1 MQDIFEI
8 FQNIIFSFLG
18 SEVLSLAVPFKQHE
32 LFPPGRGLPRLSDEC
47 IASDLGARA
56 RPGDHG
62 TWAGHCHPRLEMES
76 LLLKNTRG
84 ERKSSF
90 LSNMGITPTRRSIP
104 PNENSAEIN
113 QGKNLRINLLTKLE
127 SVAKIKH
134 AENCL
139 SSVTFI
145 LKILLGSLSFNHFF
159 VKKKK
164 KNLFDLELLTI

>member
-18 SEVLSLAVPFKQHE
+18 SEVLSLAVSFKQHE

-47 IASDLGARA
+47 IARA

-76 LLLKNTRG
+76 LLLKNTHG

-104 PNENSAEIN
+104 PNENSAEMV
-113 QGKNLRINLLTKLE
+113 QSREKSTYKFTYETRK
-127 SVAKIKH
+127 
-134 AENCL
+134 CC
-139 SSVTFI
+139 
-145 LKILLGSLSFNHFF
+145 
-159 VKKKK
+159 
-164 KNLFDLELLTI
+164 